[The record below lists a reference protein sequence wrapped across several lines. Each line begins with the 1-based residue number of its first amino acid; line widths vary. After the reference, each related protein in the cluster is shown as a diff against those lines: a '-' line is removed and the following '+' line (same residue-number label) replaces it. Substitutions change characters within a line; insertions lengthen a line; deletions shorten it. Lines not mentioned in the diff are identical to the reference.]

1 MNLIRF
7 VPNIL
12 SVSRV
17 PLGLF
22 NIHLFAQKRYL
33 LIILIIMIS
42 FLSDILDGAIAR
54 RFNCVTTLGK
64 YLDKI
69 GDTFAAFAIIYML
82 LFFEGGIY
90 TIPYAPLSVK
100 LLAKSRTY
108 RNFDMIEF
116 THMDILDSFLSH
128 CFVPCLIMASFILP
142 KISLILPYLLIISTS
157 IGTHCALEGHK
168 EWQSGPHSRGPYFGR
183 FLW

>member
-1 MNLIRF
+1 MHLIRF
-7 VPNIL
+7 IPNIL
-12 SVSRV
+12 SFSRI
-17 PLGLF
+17 PLAFF
-22 NIHLFAQKRYL
+22 NIALFAQKRYL

-69 GDTFAAFAIIYML
+69 GDTFAALAIIYML

-90 TIPYAPLSVK
+90 TLPYAPLSVK

-108 RNFDMIEF
+108 HHFDMIEF

-128 CFVPCLIMASFILP
+128 CFIPCLIMASFI
-142 KISLILPYLLIISTS
+142 ISEIHLILPYLLIVSTS
-157 IGTHCALEGHK
+157 IGAYCALEGYK
-168 EWQSGPHSRGPYFGR
+168 EWKLGPFSRGPYFGR